1 MPSLTRPCLALPVP
15 ALICDSLS
23 VPKLALHYPAW
34 LCTVQYCPSRHPFP
48 VLLTMSDPVTFCPAL
63 FNTGRPFVALPGPSR
78 PRMVLTDAALFHS
91 ARRCPARH
99 CSARTWSALHEHA
112 QFRPSYAAS
121 SATIHPAWFYLIL
134 PGPALLTL
142 PFLPPVRFCCPC
154 QVLSSPTG
162 HVRNVAVGPSL
173 DVRPACQG

>member
-1 MPSLTRPCLALPVP
+1 MPSLTRPCLTLPVP

-34 LCTVQYCPSRHPFP
+34 LCTVQYCPSRHPCP
-48 VLLTMSDPVTFCPAL
+48 ALLTMPDPVTFCPAL

-78 PRMVLTDAALFHS
+78 PRLVLTDGAVSLCLALS
-91 ARRCPARH
+91 CPTLL
-99 CSARTWSALHEHA
+99 SSDMVGLARTC
-112 QFRPSYAAS
+112 PVPPYAAS
-121 SATIHPAWFYLIL
+121 SAMIHPAWFYLIL
-134 PGPALLTL
+134 PGPALPYTAL
-142 PFLPPVRFCCPC
+142 PAPVRFCCPC